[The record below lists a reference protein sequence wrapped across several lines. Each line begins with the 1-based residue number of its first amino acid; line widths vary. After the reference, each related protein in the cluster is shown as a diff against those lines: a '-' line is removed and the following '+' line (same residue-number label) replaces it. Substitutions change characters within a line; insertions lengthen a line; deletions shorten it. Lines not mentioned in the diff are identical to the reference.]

1 MYFEFGISGRKY
13 EERFVSFSQVKPLEL
28 KATSSKVHV
37 EKLERDSHE
46 GKLKVLEN
54 ACWQMGRGRVGVAV
68 QFDVLTRSS

>member
-46 GKLKVLEN
+46 GKLKVL
-54 ACWQMGRGRVGVAV
+54 
-68 QFDVLTRSS
+68 